1 MIMSFFD
8 AILGTVLLSF
18 IVIILSSFMAL
29 FVEFLFPSFTKWT
42 RMILFIIVLTV
53 VLKPALDHFIF
64 IRDVAHAVTM
74 LFISAYPILT
84 ASMIAAGGAFSLL
97 NFQPAMLIFANGAVV
112 LIEKLLIPLLTA
124 ALVLDISTRLLAE
137 VPFKRLAELIRT
149 TLLGTVSA
157 IVAAY
162 SIFITVGGT
171 MSWAMTGLT
180 SEPIKELIQQNIPFI
195 GSFMTDS
202 IGTIGRYSS
211 GVSVFVGGWL
221 IVGIWTV
228 ALLPTMKTLVTA
240 LLYRW
245 LAAIIEPFAHKDIT
259 GLLDDVGKTLFVLCA
274 ISFLISFAF
283 IYTALFSIVII
294 KLLTTIK

>member
-1 MIMSFFD
+1 MMSFFN
-8 AILGTVLLSF
+8 AILGTVLSSF
-18 IVIILSSFMAL
+18 IIVIISSFMAL
-29 FVEFLFPSFTKWT
+29 IIDFLLPSFSRWT
-42 RMILFIIVLTV
+42 RMTLFFIVLAA

-64 IRDVAHAVTM
+64 IRDIAHAVTM
-74 LFISAYPILT
+74 LFIAAYPILT

-97 NFQPAMLIFANGAVV
+97 NFQPAMLLFANGAVV

-124 ALVLDISTRLLAE
+124 ALILDISTRLLPE
-137 VPFKRLAELIRT
+137 VSFKRLSELIRT
-149 TLLGTVSA
+149 TLLGAVSA

-171 MSWAMTGLT
+171 MSWAMSGLT
-180 SEPIKELIQQNIPFI
+180 SEPIKELIKQNIPFI

-221 IVGIWTV
+221 IVGIWAV
-228 ALLPTMKTLVTA
+228 ALIPTMKTLVTA

-245 LAAIIEPFAHKDIT
+245 LAAMIEPFAHEDIT

-274 ISFLISFAF
+274 ISFLIAFAF

-294 KLLTTIK
+294 KLLTMMK